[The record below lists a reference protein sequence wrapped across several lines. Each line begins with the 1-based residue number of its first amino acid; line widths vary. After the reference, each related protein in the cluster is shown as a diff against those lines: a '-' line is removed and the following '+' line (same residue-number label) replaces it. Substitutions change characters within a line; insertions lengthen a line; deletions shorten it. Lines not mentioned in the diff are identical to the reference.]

1 MSLHHVVIFKCV
13 DSVLASGSLKNEVPR
28 IMHSTI
34 PGAAVIFWHA
44 QADKFYSVT

>member
-1 MSLHHVVIFKCV
+1 MSLHHVFILNVWI
-13 DSVLASGSLKNEVPR
+13 SVLASGSLKNEVSHIR
-28 IMHSTI
+28 HSTI